1 MACDQFLLGVVMGIS
16 YKDHRIPVFS
26 VSVSNSVSIT
36 LIRLKSKVSPYLMVD
51 MASEFVHSCET
62 AAEYATGR
70 YYGGDM

>member
-1 MACDQFLLGVVMGIS
+1 MACDHPVLRVVRSIS
-16 YKDHRIPVFS
+16 YKEHCIPVFS